1 MAFKVSTFG
10 DGGEILTDYQ
20 QMYDII
26 LLDIEMPRVNGMEA
40 AEQIRRQDADVVLMF
55 ITNMASYAIRG
66 YEVGALDFV
75 MKPIN
80 YYTFSMKLTRALKR
94 VKQKEQQQILIS
106 VSDGVKKFGVN
117 QIYYVEVQS
126 RMLHYHTDE
135 GEYVVRGTMQSVE
148 QMLAPYPF
156 VKCNHWYIDTIIF
169 MVCYAIGYGAYY
181 STADMPIPMVAD
193 CSDYETF
200 RSGKYVPGIMGTLF
214 SLVDKLVSSLGS
226 TIVGM
231 AVMVIGIKTLPDT
244 NTPYMPGMKW
254 VVIILFCILPMAAW
268 VLTQYAMH
276 RYSLSGEKMKEIQA
290 VNAVRK
296 EAVAGGMSLEEAMD
310 KWKSLEDISSKK

>member
-1 MAFKVSTFG
+1 MYHIAIVEDELNFTTQLQEFLSQYQKENHVAFKVSTFG
-10 DGGEILTDYQ
+10 DGGEILAGYQ
-20 QMYDII
+20 QIYDII

-156 VKCNHWYIDTIIF
+156 VKCNHWYIVNL
-169 MVCYAIGYGAYY
+169 MH
-181 STADMPIPMVAD
+181 
-193 CSDYETF
+193 
-200 RSGKYVPGIMGTLF
+200 
-214 SLVDKLVSSLGS
+214 VS
-226 TIVGM
+226 
-231 AVMVIGIKTLPDT
+231 
-244 NTPYMPGMKW
+244 
-254 VVIILFCILPMAAW
+254 
-268 VLTQYAMH
+268 
-276 RYSLSGEKMKEIQA
+276 E
-290 VNAVRK
+290 VRK
-296 EAVAGGMSLEEAMD
+296 NIAVVGGHELE
-310 KWKSLEDISSKK
+310 ISRRNRTAFLKALTEYVGGAP